1 MANSKPNIV
10 FILTDDQAVWGVGCY
25 GNKEIRTPNIDRL
38 AATGTR
44 LANFYTSSP
53 VCSPSRATYLTGL
66 INSQHGVH
74 DWVRQDRTGRMET
87 SFLDGLVTYVDALN
101 ANDWNCGL
109 FGKWHLGEEELRDHG
124 FDYHYFRLGGGG
136 SYNNAPFVRNGIKEH
151 SEGYVTDII
160 TDGAIE
166 FIQTQVEADEPFYAS
181 IHYTAPHS
189 PWYGH
194 PQDIVD
200 SYQDCPFESCPQ
212 EAPHPW
218 MAGSPTEFKGGQQM
232 LQGYF
237 AAVTAMDANVGR
249 IVALLDD
256 LGIREETLI
265 AFGSDNGFNFG
276 HHGIWGKGNGT
287 FPFNMYENS
296 IKVPGIFNQPGTIAA
311 GQVLEGL
318 YSTYDFMPTLM
329 DYAGLPLPPGPKFPG
344 RSLLQALHGLDEEE
358 RDRVVVFDE
367 FGGTRMIRTQEWKYV
382 HRYDFGPNELFDMVN
397 DPYERSNLLDESKQA
412 PRIHAMQNM
421 LEDWFEAY
429 VLTRHDGVSLGVTGF
444 GQLSKLSGHIA
455 TDRERFAQSW
465 SDPSAWTGTMDI
477 RKSSI
482 EKNA

>member
-1 MANSKPNIV
+1 
-10 FILTDDQAVWGVGCY
+10 
-25 GNKEIRTPNIDRL
+25 
-38 AATGTR
+38 
-44 LANFYTSSP
+44 
-53 VCSPSRATYLTGL
+53 
-66 INSQHGVH
+66 
-74 DWVRQDRTGRMET
+74 
-87 SFLDGLVTYVDALN
+87 
-101 ANDWNCGL
+101 
-109 FGKWHLGEEELRDHG
+109 
-124 FDYHYFRLGGGG
+124 
-136 SYNNAPFVRNGIKEH
+136 
-151 SEGYVTDII
+151 
-160 TDGAIE
+160 
-166 FIQTQVEADEPFYAS
+166 
-181 IHYTAPHS
+181 
-189 PWYGH
+189 
-194 PQDIVD
+194 
-200 SYQDCPFESCPQ
+200 
-212 EAPHPW
+212 
-218 MAGSPTEFKGGQQM
+218 M